1 MNSLPGGAR
10 GLWMWAGWGVATVVA
25 VGFFGGDCRSGSAA
39 EWPQFRG
46 PGGTGAGTSAV
57 PLTWSDTTNL
67 KWKTALPGPGSSSP
81 IVQGDRVF
89 VTCYSGG
96 AAAGQAQLTRHLI
109 CVRKADGHV
118 EWQRDIAAE
127 LPEDPYEGFLTEHG
141 YASSTPVTDAG
152 GEVFA
157 FLGKSGV
164 VAFDLEGKKLWQENV
179 GKESSNRRWGSAA
192 SPVLHG
198 DNVIVNAAEESQ
210 SIRAFDRKTGRQA
223 WKAEG
228 AAMELAYGTPG
239 LVTLEDGTQELVI
252 AVPGE
257 VWGMDPATGKMRWH
271 ADMGLTGNV
280 SPSVVIDGTTVY
292 VFGGF
297 RSSGSLAVRA
307 GGRGDVTKSHV
318 LWTSRNS
325 SYVATPLLHDG
336 HLYWIDDRGQAFCMA
351 AKTGE
356 LVYRERVEGM
366 AQGGR
371 PVYASPVL
379 SDGRIYVVSRWS
391 GTFVLPAVPRY
402 EILAQNR
409 FESDDSD
416 FSGTPAIS
424 DSEIFVRSGR
434 FLYCVGVAGRPGE

>member
-1 MNSLPGGAR
+1 MFRCPWRCWLTC
-10 GLWMWAGWGVATVVA
+10 TVVVLA
-25 VGFFGGDCRSGSAA
+25 TDVLAA
-39 EWPQFRG
+39 DWPQFRG
-46 PGGTGAGTSAV
+46 PGGTGAGASAV

-67 KWKTALPGPGSSSP
+67 KWKTPLPGPGSSSP
-81 IVQGDRVF
+81 IVQGDHVF
-89 VTCYSGG
+89 VTCYSGVG
-96 AAAGQAQLTRHLI
+96 SAGQPAAGPARLMRHLI
-109 CVRKADGHV
+109 CVRRSDGGV
-118 EWQRDIAAE
+118 EWRRDLKAE
-127 LPEDPYEGFLTEHG
+127 LPEDAYEGFLTEHG

-152 GEVFA
+152 GVIFS

-164 VAFDLEGKKLWQENV
+164 VAFDLEGKKLWQTAV

-192 SPVLHG
+192 SLVLHG

-210 SIRAFDRKTGRQA
+210 SIRALDRKTGRQA
-223 WKAEG
+223 WKAE
-228 AAMELAYGTPG
+228 AATLELAYGTPG
-239 LVTLEDGTQELVI
+239 LVTLDDGTQDLVI

-257 VWGMDPATGKMRWH
+257 VWGLDPATGKMRWH
-271 ADMGLTGNV
+271 AEMGLTGNV

-297 RSSGSLAVRA
+297 RSSGSLAIRA

-351 AKTGE
+351 ARTGE
-356 LVYRERVEGM
+356 LVYRERVAGM
-366 AQGGR
+366 AEGGR

-379 SDGRIYVVSRWS
+379 SDGRMYVVSRWS
-391 GTFVLPAVPRY
+391 GTFVLPAAPRY

-424 DSEIFVRSGR
+424 DGDMFLRSGTC
-434 FLYCVGVAGRPGE
+434 LYCVGAGGRPSE